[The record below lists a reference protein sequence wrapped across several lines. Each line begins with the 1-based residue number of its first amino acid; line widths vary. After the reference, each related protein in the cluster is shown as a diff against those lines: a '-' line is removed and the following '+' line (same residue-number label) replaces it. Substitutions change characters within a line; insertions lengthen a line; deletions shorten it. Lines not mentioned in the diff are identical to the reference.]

1 MTLADLVI
9 GLALLA
15 LGWLI
20 VLEFVWSMPD
30 RAAQPK
36 AQPRP
41 VAVAPVS
48 PVLPSD
54 TGERLRSL
62 ELAELARLGELR
74 RAAEARLRQ
83 VGR

>member
-36 AQPRP
+36 VQPRT

-54 TGERLRSL
+54 TGQRLRSL

-74 RAAEARLRQ
+74 QVAEARLRE

>member
-36 AQPRP
+36 ARPRT

-62 ELAELARLGELR
+62 ELAELARLGEVR
-74 RAAEARLRQ
+74 RAAEARLRE